1 MTSRDGSPT
10 SIDLDSYRALA
21 VAAWDW
27 ADAQEARGG
36 ATALDLPDIEV
47 AAP

>member
-1 MTSRDGSPT
+1 MTTRDGSPT
-10 SIDLDSYRALA
+10 SIDLASYRALA

-27 ADAQEARGG
+27 ADTQEVRGR

>member
-1 MTSRDGSPT
+1 MTSRDGGPM

-27 ADAQEARGG
+27 ADTQEARGR